1 MAISLDSLNRG
12 SERKPPRAIIYGPH
26 GAGKNTML
34 SSLPNTVAIQSEDGF
49 DAINEEREAAG
60 LEPIPTFPVARSFSE
75 VLEAIGA
82 LCDSDEFRNLI
93 VDSLDHMEPLVW
105 AETCRRNGWAT
116 IETEGFG
123 KGYVAADIVWQEFF
137 EGIRFL
143 RDEKNMGVFMT
154 AHAQIRTFND
164 PQRAAY
170 DRYSLKLHKRAAAL
184 AQEWADQVWFL
195 EHDVAV
201 SELKEGMGSKRTVGK
216 SAGTRTLHT
225 ENNAAFD
232 AKHRGTIPARISVPR
247 PPEPFDW
254 SKVAGAFPRGMF
266 EGANN

>member
-12 SERKPPRAIIYGPH
+12 SARRMPRAILYGPH
-26 GAGKNTML
+26 GAGKSTML
-34 SSLPNTVAIQSEDGF
+34 SSLPGAVIIQTEDGF
-49 DAINEEREAAG
+49 DAINEEREDQG
-60 LEPIPTFPVARSFSE
+60 LAPIPSFPVARSFGDVMSA
-75 VLEAIGA
+75 LEAI
-82 LCDSDEFRNLI
+82 CETEEFSNLI
-93 VDSLDHMEPLVW
+93 IDSIDHMEPLVW
-105 AETCRRNGWAT
+105 AETCKRNGWAT

-137 EGIRFL
+137 EGVRYL
-143 RDEKNMGVFMT
+143 RDSKNMGVFMT
-154 AHAQIRTFND
+154 AHAQIKTFND

-170 DRYSLKLHKRAAAL
+170 DRYSLKLHKRASAL

-201 SELKEGMGSKRTVGK
+201 SEIKEGMGKRTVGK

-232 AKHRGTIPARISVPR
+232 AKHRGTIPAKVSVPK
-247 PPEPFDW
+247 PPTPFDW
-254 SKVAGAFPRGMF
+254 SKVSGAFPRSTF
-266 EGANN
+266 EGE